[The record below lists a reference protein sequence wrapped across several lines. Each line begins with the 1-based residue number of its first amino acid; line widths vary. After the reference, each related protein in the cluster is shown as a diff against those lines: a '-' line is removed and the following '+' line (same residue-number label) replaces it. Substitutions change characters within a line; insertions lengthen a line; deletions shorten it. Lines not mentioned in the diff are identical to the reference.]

1 MADREELNLAAAFD
15 FARDTLNSLV
25 FINGGAVV
33 AILAFYGGQAG
44 RAFTGLAFGGL
55 LSFTLGVTAAVASSL
70 AAYFAQLN
78 FGWKE
83 PNLVRGRIAL
93 KAAIIL
99 AILSLLLFVA
109 GAVVTGLALE
119 DPH

>member
-1 MADREELNLAAAFD
+1 MADREEINLSAAFD

-33 AILAFYGGQAG
+33 ALLAFYGGQSG
-44 RAFTGLAFGGL
+44 RAFAGLAFSGL
-55 LSFTLGVTAAVASSL
+55 LSFTLGVTAAVSSNL

-83 PNLVRGRIAL
+83 PNLARGRWAL
-93 KAAIIL
+93 GTAIVL
-99 AILSLLLFVA
+99 ALLSLLLFVI
-109 GAVVTGLALE
+109 GAVITGLSLMG
-119 DPH
+119 PR

>member
-33 AILAFYGGQAG
+33 ALLAFYGGQSG
-44 RAFTGLAFGGL
+44 RAFTGMAFGGL
-55 LSFTLGVTAAVASSL
+55 LAFTLGVTAAVSSSL
-70 AAYFAQLN
+70 SAYFAQLN

-83 PNLVRGRIAL
+83 PDLPRGRMAL
-93 KAAIIL
+93 RAAILL
-99 AILSLLLFVA
+99 AVLSLFLFVL
-109 GAVVTGLALE
+109 GAVVTGLVLKSAQ
-119 DPH
+119 

>member
-33 AILAFYGGQAG
+33 ALLAFYGGQSG
-44 RAFTGLAFGGL
+44 RAFTGLAFAGL
-55 LSFTLGVTAAVASSL
+55 LAFTLGVTAAVSSSL
-70 AAYFAQLN
+70 CAYFAQLN

-83 PNLVRGRIAL
+83 PNLPRGRAAL
-93 KAAIIL
+93 RVAIVL
-99 AILSLLLFVA
+99 AILSLLLFVS
-109 GAVVTGLALE
+109 GAVITGLALE
-119 DPH
+119 APK